1 MKTPI
6 CITLKRTN
14 KGWECKLTPLPNNRR
29 VPIVPRPITAGTKKR
44 SWSDDAAVRV
54 DTPPPYEIPKT
65 RAAFKNEERLFR
77 RTTFKRV
84 RVNVTRIKLKQA
96 ENKDCKL
103 PSKSPQQARRV
114 SRFFNKSKAADAAA
128 VRVDTSPAYKI
139 PKTRAALKNEKRLF
153 SVMKTTL
160 RAVRVDVLRHKLKQA
175 ENKDCKLV
183 KIKSPCNI
191 PVALDNTLTLGTSS
205 TGLPM
210 LHAQYSIKLS
220 PMNSDKVGWNTLR
233 DIQCKMCGPDY
244 CCNISPWQWQ
254 FLKTL

>member
-1 MKTPI
+1 M
-6 CITLKRTN
+6 LLLL
-14 KGWECKLTPLPNNRR
+14 GWILHRPMRS
-29 VPIVPRPITAGTKKR
+29 PRPVLLSR
-44 SWSDDAAVRV
+44 
-54 DTPPPYEIPKT
+54 T
-65 RAAFKNEERLFR
+65 RNGCLR
-77 RTTFKRV
+77 RTTVKRV
-84 RVNVTRIKLKQA
+84 RVDVIRIKLKQA

-103 PSKSPQQARRV
+103 PSKSPQLKQARRV
-114 SRFFNKSKAADAAA
+114 YRFFNKQSSKAADAAA
-128 VRVDTSPAYKI
+128 VRVDTSPPYKI

-153 SVMKTTL
+153 SVMKTTV

-183 KIKSPCNI
+183 KMKSPCNI

-210 LHAQYSIKLS
+210 IHAQYSIKLS
-220 PMNSDKVGWNTLR
+220 PMNSNKVGWNTYKLR